1 MKGVF
6 YSVLLQIQ
14 GNVGDSGEDFGA
26 PPRNDAPGFS
36 IHRVRYYSACITQSV
51 RLASSNTIYQYD
63 DHLLW
68 RGFVCAAH
76 LFSPP
81 LSQRFSPLSS
91 ACCSALT
98 CLFSSIISHTSQ
110 SWSNYSRLCGYIW
123 FLFACRGDR
132 HRAMWMDA
140 LWSAVTLASQVFDI
154 TFLTFFCHRL
164 GLRRLC
170 AHALCLHPKQST
182 MSGVNG
188 PISFQRCIV
197 FLRIPV
203 KLTWKIKNSSFL
215 CSSDI
220 VFIFNCCAPTMP
232 RSHRAVN
239 RRRWTI
245 HWTTSAGWSAWWCS
259 GLLCMEIT
267 CRRRMSWWPS

>member
-68 RGFVCAAH
+68 RGSFCAAH

-81 LSQRFSPLSS
+81 RSQRFSPLSS

-110 SWSNYSRLCGYIW
+110 SWSNYSRLCGCIW
-123 FLFACRGDR
+123 FLFACRSDR

-140 LWSAVTLASQVFDI
+140 LWCAVTLASQVFDI
-154 TFLTFFCHRL
+154 TFCLSFVTDSALDDFVLMHCVFIPNSQ
-164 GLRRLC
+164 LC
-170 AHALCLHPKQST
+170 TVLMAQYPFSA
-182 MSGVNG
+182 V
-188 PISFQRCIV
+188 
-197 FLRIPV
+197 
-203 KLTWKIKNSSFL
+203 L
-215 CSSDI
+215 CSFASLW
-220 VFIFNCCAPTMP
+220 N
-232 RSHRAVN
+232 
-239 RRRWTI
+239 
-245 HWTTSAGWSAWWCS
+245 
-259 GLLCMEIT
+259 
-267 CRRRMSWWPS
+267 WPEK